1 MPKPLESGTTTG
13 CPSIQVGFHSFT
25 QRIRV
30 RKHLQDFLRH
40 RRRTQGQGMD
50 APGWSR
56 SASLCSLLWRNHP
69 LSSQSHPSQ
78 PGPFS
83 HWLGSYVRMCWRA
96 DTEHRRLSG
105 VLTHHQSP
113 WQSGVQSVCASY
125 HFSHLRQPACFPLGW
140 RWVVLNRMAIHF
152 LHRGDKLLHMSCQM
166 ALEAQTQLP

>member
-40 RRRTQGQGMD
+40 RRRTQGRGMD

-96 DTEHRRLSG
+96 DTEHRHLSG

-113 WQSGVQSVCASY
+113 WQSGCSVGVCLLPFQPPPSASMLPTGMAVGY
-125 HFSHLRQPACFPLGW
+125 SEQDGHPFPAQ
-140 RWVVLNRMAIHF
+140 RR
-152 LHRGDKLLHMSCQM
+152 
-166 ALEAQTQLP
+166 